1 MNMLDKLKFGILIA
15 FLFFS
20 ISNSVLANEAKVT
33 NIRLNNTR
41 DHLLIYLDI
50 EGAFQ
55 NEMGKAVLAGVPASF
70 TFFIKLHQIRDF
82 WFDKEI
88 SDLKAIQ
95 TIRYDNLK
103 KEFYI
108 NRSWEKSSPIITNSF
123 DDAKLLM
130 SQISSFEIVELNKL
144 NKGHQYQ
151 VLAKAELS
159 KVTLPL
165 YLHYVLF
172 FVSMWDF
179 ETDWY
184 SISFNY

>member
-1 MNMLDKLKFGILIA
+1 MNMSHRLKTCILFVCI
-15 FLFFS
+15 FFS
-20 ISNSVLANEAKVT
+20 ICGTVSASEAKIT
-33 NIRLNNTR
+33 NLQLNNTR
-41 DHLLIYLDI
+41 DHLLVYLDI
-50 EGAFQ
+50 DGAFKDKM
-55 NEMGKAVLAGVPASF
+55 EKVILAGVPASF
-70 TFFIKLHQIRDF
+70 TYHIKLHQIRNL

-88 SDLKAIQ
+88 SEVKAIH

-108 NRSWEKSSPIITNSF
+108 YRSWENAAPITTKSF
-123 DDAKLLM
+123 DDAKSLM
-130 SQISSFEIVELNKL
+130 SQLNSLELIELNKL
-144 NKGHQYQ
+144 NKDHQYE

-179 ETDWY
+179 ETDWH
-184 SISFNY
+184 SIRFNY